1 MGPPLWLQAKAPE
14 DAWFITDLCFI
25 LASLPC
31 SEPCTW
37 CFLGKKLCIKISAL
51 GTQFGV
57 LCAWWT
63 LPELGENWVA
73 YSCSCGCSLVRG
85 IASRMC
91 HGSWDGGRDDRS
103 SLRLLS
109 AASFV
114 NAWAVPFTCQYFLI
128 IHSSHDSWWSYWWWQ
143 QSGGIPAPSENW
155 RRGERWRNWQVLLL
169 ALNTEWSRDAF
180 TYMKIT
186 EEMGVRYLE
195 TTPERNKENEW
206 YCQRV
211 WSLRFLTSPAK
222 QTCDQ
227 KKKFSCHCK

>member
-57 LCAWWT
+57 LCTWWT

-114 NAWAVPFTCQYFLI
+114 NEL
-128 IHSSHDSWWSYWWWQ
+128 S
-143 QSGGIPAPSENW
+143 
-155 RRGERWRNWQVLLL
+155 LLL
-169 ALNTEWSRDAF
+169 VSISLSF
-180 TYMKIT
+180 TPVMT
-186 EEMGVRYLE
+186 VGGVTDGGSNQEGFLPHQKTGAE
-195 TTPERNKENEW
+195 GKGDEIG
-206 YCQRV
+206 
-211 WSLRFLTSPAK
+211 RF
-222 QTCDQ
+222 CY
-227 KKKFSCHCK
+227 